1 MQGAAFRYDIA
12 FHFFLSKNRTAKEC
26 IDLAYDL
33 PPGMIVGGPEWIASE
48 RYDISALTPDDSSSP
63 EQRLLMLQTLLM
75 ERFRLTFHREAKEL
89 PVYALVIGNGG
100 LKLRENAAGPKR
112 AGNLVIQPTPNRGAM
127 IPARNATMA
136 EFVSTMQR
144 FVMDRPVVDRTG
156 LTGTWDFDLEWA
168 VDGTRLPQTLGPV
181 SERLTSARPIAGKES
196 KPDIFSAVQQLGLRL
211 QPTKAPV
218 EALVVDTVVKPDLN

>member
-1 MQGAAFRYDIA
+1 
-12 FHFFLSKNRTAKEC
+12 
-26 IDLAYDL
+26 
-33 PPGMIVGGPEWIASE
+33 
-48 RYDISALTPDDSSSP
+48 
-63 EQRLLMLQTLLM
+63 
-75 ERFRLTFHREAKEL
+75 
-89 PVYALVIGNGG
+89 
-100 LKLRENAAGPKR
+100 
-112 AGNLVIQPTPNRGAM
+112 M